1 MPAIKAFV
9 GHSFRDEDAAVV
21 TVILQCLTR
30 VSQIHTSFSWGH
42 AQEPEPEMVHSKV
55 LTMLADKNLFIGIC
69 TASEQVVSSKN
80 LKPIPIWR
88 NRLFGQASAFE
99 LKASDWI
106 LQEIG
111 LSVGRGLKVI
121 LLLEEG
127 VRTPGVLQGNLEYIR
142 FSRSAPERACD
153 KLLGM
158 LASLLAQPKED
169 VPDAGQEAQPPYS
182 GETSPLTTT
191 TGRDWNTPQSDWPIK
206 DFRFGYM
213 HAIAISDEPLAN
225 KVRTTFLASPLGT
238 TELAR
243 TDFSAW
249 MECSRIRFGKDGS
262 LAKLEGIANQ
272 HKAIGAIWGYLA
284 ATYVDFDEH
293 LKAATAFSAAAEGTD
308 AIERKIEF
316 LGKSALAYEKVGL
329 HTESLKKEMEMR
341 DVGRRSE
348 QGAAAVLIWTID
360 IAEVRNDGETQIAAM
375 ERLLE
380 LTPDDHERRF
390 KLAYRYSQTERPEL
404 STYHYL
410 RIPVANR
417 GGTEWDNLGVAF
429 DGLSMPIRSV
439 AAYRE
444 SRALGETLAMSNLS
458 GKFLEAGFIDEAK
471 ALLVSAIEFTDHHR
485 NVDKNMVRVK
495 DAVDEENKKEEA
507 AIKKAKP
514 LSDFYRQ
521 LGKSLALPQALD
533 LSGQWKSPDCML
545 TVSVNGD
552 ALSATGTFE
561 LANNGLLS
569 LAIAD
574 SPFGFGTIRPPR
586 RFVVNYKGKVRGR
599 CVMGTITRLNE
610 AENRPNAANSL
621 LGGVEKQTTILMW
634 LAEDGLTLHA
644 LESSAVASK
653 FHSLQ
658 RITTLTNTL

>member
-169 VPDAGQEAQPPYS
+169 VPEAGQEAQPPYS

-284 ATYVDFDEH
+284 ATYVVPDR
-293 LKAATAFSAAAEGTD
+293 
-308 AIERKIEF
+308 I
-316 LGKSALAYEKVGL
+316 
-329 HTESLKKEMEMR
+329 
-341 DVGRRSE
+341 
-348 QGAAAVLIWTID
+348 
-360 IAEVRNDGETQIAAM
+360 VRNAIQI
-375 ERLLE
+375 
-380 LTPDDHERRF
+380 
-390 KLAYRYSQTERPEL
+390 
-404 STYHYL
+404 
-410 RIPVANR
+410 N
-417 GGTEWDNLGVAF
+417 
-429 DGLSMPIRSV
+429 GL
-439 AAYRE
+439 
-444 SRALGETLAMSNLS
+444 
-458 GKFLEAGFIDEAK
+458 
-471 ALLVSAIEFTDHHR
+471 
-485 NVDKNMVRVK
+485 RVK
-495 DAVDEENKKEEA
+495 
-507 AIKKAKP
+507 
-514 LSDFYRQ
+514 F
-521 LGKSLALPQALD
+521 
-533 LSGQWKSPDCML
+533 
-545 TVSVNGD
+545 
-552 ALSATGTFE
+552 
-561 LANNGLLS
+561 
-569 LAIAD
+569 
-574 SPFGFGTIRPPR
+574 
-586 RFVVNYKGKVRGR
+586 
-599 CVMGTITRLNE
+599 
-610 AENRPNAANSL
+610 
-621 LGGVEKQTTILMW
+621 GVEELW
-634 LAEDGLTLHA
+634 LC
-644 LESSAVASK
+644 ESSRLPGHVSC
-653 FHSLQ
+653 
-658 RITTLTNTL
+658 